1 MAASILAY
9 HNYSGSNQPLNT
21 DTIDI
26 PSSKINNVKK
36 SLKNILECKIKKL
49 TGSYQTKIF
58 IILKLEYQVD
68 KQLPNNKTVLNLQ
81 GLHPESPVSNK
92 NYVNIQQ
99 NTSEWEKLRFN

>member
-36 SLKNILECKIKKL
+36 SLKNILESKIKKL
-49 TGSYQTKIF
+49 TRSHQTKIF
-58 IILKLEYQVD
+58 IIL
-68 KQLPNNKTVLNLQ
+68 
-81 GLHPESPVSNK
+81 NK
-92 NYVNIQQ
+92 NFHNIK
-99 NTSEWEKLRFN
+99 T